1 MTAGDKNPILIS
13 FRWSSVRSMATPEKV
28 VALQGLKN
36 KFKRERC
43 FGSINFGN
51 KPGFEPTDLAATHH
65 LNIGRL
71 FGSKRKKNFASYSS
85 SCKKFE
91 PSQRQWQ
98 LTWVTQMWR
107 MWRIKKRICLKKIC
121 VKYSPQ
127 IGQNYFLVEQKSF
140 VKQWFW
146 WSPGLHEIVE
156 SRWFDSRLLRGVSA
170 MSRFLLSKP
179 YFKQA

>member
-36 KFKRERC
+36 KFNRERC
-43 FGSINFGN
+43 FGAINFGN

-71 FGSKRKKNFASYSS
+71 LKKNLASSSS

-107 MWRIKKRICLKKIC
+107 MWRIKKKDMSQKNLR
-121 VKYSPQ
+121 Q
-127 IGQNYFLVEQKSF
+127 IFTSNWAKLFPSWAEKFWQAVVLV
-140 VKQWFW
+140 V
-146 WSPGLHEIVE
+146 
-156 SRWFDSRLLRGVSA
+156 SRLARDCWKPLV
-170 MSRFLLSKP
+170 RFPTAPRSVINVTVLAVETL
-179 YFKQA
+179 FQAGLT